1 MALKVFEQTAQVREM
16 SRNWPIAAALL
27 GGTRAMRDAGE
38 TFLPKWPGEDAAA
51 YEVRRTTATL
61 FPAFA
66 RTLGVMAGKPFAKA
80 LTYGDDVP
88 ASIREWCDD
97 VDLVVRNLHT
107 LPSELLEEVLGY
119 GIAGVLVEYPRVG
132 VLRTKAEERAVGA
145 RPYMIKITHDQILGW
160 RTKKINGVTALAQLR
175 LAETSE
181 VDDGPYGSKTVNR
194 VRVLTPGAWEL

>member
-1 MALKVFEQTAQVREM
+1 HERSAHVEEMAK
-16 SRNWPIAAALL
+16 NWPIVSALL
-27 GGTRAMRDAGE
+27 GGTRAMRGAGE

-97 VDLVVRNLHT
+97 VDLEGRNLHT
-107 LPSELLEEVLGY
+107 FASEMLEEVLGY

-132 VLRTKAEERAVGA
+132 A
-145 RPYMIKITHDQILGW
+145 
-160 RTKKINGVTALAQLR
+160 
-175 LAETSE
+175 
-181 VDDGPYGSKTVNR
+181 
-194 VRVLTPGAWEL
+194 